1 MAIKKQQSINNKKTT
16 IIGDT
21 TNLFSKV
28 FYKVLYSN
36 QKGGEFL
43 LGLDLLKDSAK
54 RDFYSILHLTKLKY
68 LFQDLVIK
76 DKCTTKYLQKN
87 GEKIFLNLL
96 SQTCDDFLYQQYG
109 RKFQINP
116 RTLKNTICTKHFKKI
131 SKYCFKFQFPF
142 WLIQNLGI

>member
-1 MAIKKQQSINNKKTT
+1 MFVAIKKQQSINNKKTT

-54 RDFYSILHLTKLKY
+54 RDLLYIALTKLEY
-68 LFQDLVIK
+68 LFQLP
-76 DKCTTKYLQKN
+76 KN
-87 GEKIFLNLL
+87 QCLFSTYFLSL
-96 SQTCDDFLYQQYG
+96 DYVVG
-109 RKFQINP
+109 
-116 RTLKNTICTKHFKKI
+116 
-131 SKYCFKFQFPF
+131 
-142 WLIQNLGI
+142 